1 MIKTKDK
8 MNSFLSTSSIL
19 LILGILLIAANLRPS
34 LTSVGPL
41 LGFIQ
46 EEMNLSH
53 GIAGLITTLPLLS
66 FAIFS
71 PLAPKI
77 SNRYGS
83 EWLLFIGL
91 IILTTG
97 ILVRSVPS
105 VTTLFLG
112 TAIVGMAIAI
122 CNVLLPG
129 IIKQRFPNQ
138 VGLMTATYSTSMG
151 IFASIGS
158 GLSIPLAQVLPFGWK
173 GALAFWAILA
183 IIAILAW
190 LPQISKRIKRSTAKR
205 KTNSTG
211 VWRSLLA
218 WQVSFFMGFQSFAF
232 YVTITWLPEILHDY
246 GLDISTAGWLVSLMG
261 LMGVPSNFLIPILA
275 ERRSNQQLW
284 VIIISTLY
292 VLGLAGLLF
301 NHSLSWF
308 ILCVI
313 IIGLSQGACISLS
326 YTLIGLRA
334 KNAQQAEQLS
344 GMAQS
349 IGYLLAAMGPFLC
362 GYIHDFTH
370 SWVIPLTITICVC
383 VLMIFF
389 GLGAGR
395 AMYIH
400 SSRDKRVF

>member
-1 MIKTKDK
+1 